1 MDVNMIVG
9 LIEGDEVL
17 SAELVGVRSG
27 AAAALEATA
36 RGRVEREGEEV
47 LQLDEVGDEAAAE
60 EEVAQAKN
68 VGREH
73 GDQHDVKNTLPGLG
87 AARGVILGFQRGVE
101 ALVLRGGEDGYGGG
115 VVPVVDEGGVVAA
128 HDEGAAGHD
137 GESFGDGGQRRV
149 ERGAGGDE
157 LGEEASDGGFA
168 VGDAGVQA
176 ERRGPVD
183 CDVDPVSVQDA
194 VGGRRIRTV
203 VGEIVAGIITP
214 GRQRASAEAG
224 LVVGRA
230 DGSLRLPDGAQHVG
244 RRGAVWR
251 RSKKIQRINP

>member
-1 MDVNMIVG
+1 M
-9 LIEGDEVL
+9 
-17 SAELVGVRSG
+17 
-27 AAAALEATA
+27 
-36 RGRVEREGEEV
+36 
-47 LQLDEVGDEAAAE
+47 
-60 EEVAQAKN
+60 
-68 VGREH
+68 
-73 GDQHDVKNTLPGLG
+73 
-87 AARGVILGFQRGVE
+87 GFHRGVE
-101 ALVLRGGEDGYGGG
+101 ALVLRGGEDGYGRG

-128 HDEGAAGHD
+128 HDEGGAGHD

-194 VGGRRIRTV
+194 VGGRGIRPL

-214 GRQRASAEAG
+214 GRQRSSAEAG

-230 DGSLRLPDGAQHVG
+230 DGGLRLPDGAQHVG
-244 RRGAVWR
+244 RRGAIWR
-251 RSKKIQRINP
+251 CSKKIQRINPCFGRVQYGVVLQRIFGKNRMPPPVLLAEAKDVVHRSLVEPAWGTWEVVVGPLGQIEFAAVDCVGPLRVNHGPQVFPLHACAKDIHHRRWH